1 MLNFLII
8 NETKNNS
15 ITLTQDENNFIT
27 KLKEK
32 LNNNW
37 DNYLTDK
44 DLQNEI
50 ANLITKYN
58 LSNDIYKKLY
68 QLLINRD
75 IGPKLAGFIKNIGKE
90 KILELL

>member
-8 NETKNNS
+8 NETKNN
-15 ITLTQDENNFIT
+15 IVILTQNENNFVT
-27 KLKEK
+27 DLKEK
-32 LNNNW
+32 IKNNW
-37 DNYLTDK
+37 NNYLTDK

-75 IGPKLAGFIKNIGKE
+75 VGPKLAGFIKNIGKE